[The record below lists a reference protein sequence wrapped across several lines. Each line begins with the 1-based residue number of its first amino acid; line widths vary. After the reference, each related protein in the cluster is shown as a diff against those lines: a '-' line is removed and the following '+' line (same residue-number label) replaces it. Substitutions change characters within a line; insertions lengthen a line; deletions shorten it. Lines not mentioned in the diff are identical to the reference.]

1 MLPGSPSGA
10 LPRAIKPPT
19 DPGAPSNPTR
29 GALGSG
35 PSVGSQAGPPFTPAS
50 SPPFTP
56 ASSPATDVGPAK
68 AGQPGM
74 GSAFPAAAKPPAD
87 TPRPKTGVPPWE
99 ITDSFM
105 AVPPA
110 EASGTARAGGTGA
123 AASTPSYRP
132 RSESPAGGDSADSTE
147 SFPAVGSSAEHRSFP
162 RSNPGDSTE
171 SFPALRPRADLE
183 DAFRLFPP
191 VRGTDNQP
199 PAGDGQG

>member
-1 MLPGSPSGA
+1 LLAASQSERGPF
-10 LPRAIKPPT
+10 PRAIKPPT

-29 GALGSG
+29 GTLGTGLSAD
-35 PSVGSQAGPPFTPAS
+35 SQAGPPFTP
-50 SPPFTP
+50 P
-56 ASSPATDVGPAK
+56 SSPATDSGPAK

-74 GSAFPAAAKPPAD
+74 DFAFPAAAAPPAD

-123 AASTPSYRP
+123 AAVSTPSYQP
-132 RSESPAGGDSADSTE
+132 RTGNPAEGDPADSTE
-147 SFPAVGSSAEHRSFP
+147 SFPAVGSAAEQRSFP

-171 SFPALRPRADLE
+171 SFPALQPRADWE